1 MKEGIY
7 DGDDDDDDNDDDD
20 VDVDDDTDDDDE
32 KVFMRNGIA
41 TERRHDSSIR
51 QHEILIIA

>member
-1 MKEGIY
+1 MKDGIY
-7 DGDDDDDDNDDDD
+7 DGHDDDDDDDDDG
-20 VDVDDDTDDDDE
+20 DDE
-32 KVFMRNGIA
+32 KVFMRNSIA